1 VPTSV
6 YTVSELTRE
15 VRELIEHQ
23 FGEVWIEGEV
33 SNHRHH
39 SSGHHYFTLKDDRAQ
54 LSCVMFR
61 GNARHLQ
68 MPLDNGQQIQASGD
82 VSVYEAR
89 GQYQLIVKVV
99 QPKGFGAL
107 QAKFEA
113 LKQKLEAEGLFAA
126 EHKKPIP
133 RSPQTIAIVTSPT
146 GAAVQDFINVVR
158 RRAPWVRVLVY
169 PARVQGAG
177 GEAEIAH
184 AIRQLSDPAAIGLP
198 PIDTIV
204 VGRGGGSIE
213 DLWNFNEEVVARA
226 IFDCPIP
233 VVSGVG
239 HEIDFTI
246 ADFVADH
253 RAPTPSAAAELVVPD
268 GEALRYRIGEAGNTL
283 RNTIDRRVENL
294 GSHIAMLGRNL
305 AAREPKRYVLNLR
318 QSLDHLVDRMEYSLT
333 SALEDSRNRSQ
344 QLSARI
350 QRRLL
355 DDRIDAS
362 RMKLQNLAERLE
374 SGTQRAVDGHRKHC
388 DSLREL
394 LAALNPANILAR
406 GFSMTTTA
414 NGTIIHSAEEVEVG
428 DQLVS
433 HLANGTLQS
442 QVTARESEAEAEDA

>member
-1 VPTSV
+1 MPTSV
-6 YTVSELTRE
+6 YTVSEITRE
-15 VRELIEHQ
+15 VRQLIEHQ

-68 MPLDNGQQIQASGD
+68 VPLDNGQQIQACGD

-113 LKQKLEAEGLFAA
+113 LKQKLEAEGLFAV
-126 EHKKPIP
+126 ERKQPIP
-133 RSPQTIAIVTSPT
+133 RSPKTIAIVTSPT
-146 GAAVQDFINVVR
+146 GAAVQDFLNVVR

-177 GEAEIAH
+177 GETEIAH

-213 DLWNFNEEVVARA
+213 DLWNFNEEIVARA
-226 IFDCPIP
+226 IVDCPIP

-268 GEALRYRIGEAGNTL
+268 GDALRYRIGEAGNNL
-283 RNTIDRRVENL
+283 RNTIHRRVENL

-305 AAREPKRYVLNLR
+305 AAREPQRYVLNLR
-318 QSLDHLVDRMEYSLT
+318 QSLDHLVDRMEYSLN
-333 SALEDSRNRSQ
+333 SALDDSRNQSR
-344 QLSARI
+344 QLGTRI
-350 QRRLL
+350 QQRLL

-362 RMKLQNLAERLE
+362 RLRLQRLHERLD
-374 SGTQRAVDGHRKHC
+374 SGTQAAVERHRSKC
-388 DSLREL
+388 ESLNEL

-406 GFSMTTTA
+406 GFSMTTTED
-414 NGTIIHSAEEVEVG
+414 GSILHSAEEVAVG
-428 DQLVS
+428 DSLITK
-433 HLANGTLQS
+433 LANGSLHS
-442 QVTARESEAEAEDA
+442 QVTSREPDADDGAA

>member
-1 VPTSV
+1 MPSSV

-15 VRELIEHQ
+15 VRQLIEDQ
-23 FGEVWIEGEV
+23 FGEVWIEGEI

-39 SSGHHYFTLKDDRAQ
+39 SSGHHYFTLKDAGAQ

-68 MPLDNGQQIQASGD
+68 VPLDNGQQIQACGD

-126 EHKKPIP
+126 ERKQPIP
-133 RSPQTIAIVTSPT
+133 RSPKTIAIVTSPT
-146 GAAVQDFINVVR
+146 GAAVQDFLNVVR

-213 DLWNFNEEVVARA
+213 DLWNFNEEIVARA
-226 IFDCPIP
+226 IVGCPIP

-268 GEALRYRIGEAGNTL
+268 GDALRYRIGEAGNAL
-283 RNTIDRRVENL
+283 RNTVERRVESL
-294 GSHIAMLGRNL
+294 RSQIAMLGRNL
-305 AAREPKRYVLNLR
+305 AAREPQRYVLNLR
-318 QSLDHLVDRMEYSLT
+318 QSLDHLVDRMEYSLA
-333 SALEDSRNRSQ
+333 SAFDESKNRSQ
-344 QLSARI
+344 QLASRI
-350 QRRLL
+350 QQRLL
-355 DDRIDAS
+355 DDRLDAS
-362 RMKLQNLAERLE
+362 RLKLQNLNERLE
-374 SGTQRAVDGHRKHC
+374 SSTQRAVEGHRKRC
-388 DSLREL
+388 ESLSEV

-414 NGTIIHSAEEVEVG
+414 DGSIIHSVEDVDVG
-428 DQLVS
+428 DVLISQL
-433 HLANGTLQS
+433 AEGTLQS
-442 QVTARESEAEAEDA
+442 QVTARASEGEE